1 MHTTCAIITVYLW
14 SFPFYGYYEM
24 KKVILFLCQ
33 GLEEYEA
40 SAFTDAIGWTTTY
53 GLEPVELVT
62 VGLRKKI
69 KCAWNFTIEPE
80 YQLDEIDGD
89 SFDAIAIPGG
99 MSRAGFYEDAFD
111 ERLVS
116 LIRKFNNKN
125 KIIASLAVAKSGAL
139 HGRMGTTY
147 HLSSKRQTQL
157 SEMGVNVIQRPIVV
171 DGNIITSQSPAT
183 AINVAFTLIEKLT
196 SRANVEKIKEG
207 MGFPL
212 R

>member
-1 MHTTCAIITVYLW
+1 MPPLKAQLLLEESLSAYFPEMVFTDSGITV
-14 SFPFYGYYEM
+14 
-24 KKVILFLCQ
+24 
-33 GLEEYEA
+33 
-40 SAFTDAIGWTTTY
+40 
-53 GLEPVELVT
+53 
-62 VGLRKKI
+62 
-69 KCAWNFTIEPE
+69 
-80 YQLDEIDGD
+80 QLHRNTH
-89 SFDAIAIPGG
+89 AIPGG

-116 LIRKFNNKN
+116 LIRKFNNQN
-125 KIIASLAVAKSGAL
+125 KIIASVCVGALAIAKSGAL

-157 SEMGVNVIQRPIVV
+157 SDMGVNVIQRPIVV
-171 DGNIITSQSPAT
+171 DANIITSQSPAT

-212 R
+212 L

>member
-1 MHTTCAIITVYLW
+1 LTA
-14 SFPFYGYYEM
+14 SP
-24 KKVILFLCQ
+24 LCQ

-62 VGLRKKI
+62 VGLRKKV

-116 LIRKFNNKN
+116 LIRKFNNQN
-125 KIIASLAVAKSGAL
+125 KIIASVCVGALAIAKSGAL

-157 SEMGVNVIQRPIVV
+157 SDMGVNVIQRPIVV
-171 DGNIITSQSPAT
+171 DANIITSQSPAT

-212 R
+212 L